1 MNAPWRLATAALQ
14 AAAQAKLQAAKASL
28 LLAPLSFA
36 VSAFLALLQAVP
48 KTPGAPAAAKAIRAR
63 FFLKFFVGN
72 SVEASKASAPK
83 SAPAPKPQATHR
95 GASRSIAERMRCVL
109 GFGRS
114 FFGRLRRS
122 SARRPRVPQGW
133 WCRRSP
139 APRVRAPLRTPQRRA
154 SPQRPG
160 GQSAESFLRH
170 PRLCLFPPFLRRRRR
185 PRRRRSRRAPQ
196 LKGRSR
202 RGRGGGGEEA
212 RPEFFLVWAA
222 RALVTGRSG
231 LLPKLRGFPNPG
243 DNDRASSEKPT
254 VAFTGLAVAFLIF
267 PGSQEVTSPPPRQK
281 SRSQCLLVPRICQ
294 LCFLL
299 QSDQQ
304 KR

>member
-114 FFGRLRRS
+114 FFWEASPKQRPAAP
-122 SARRPRVPQGW
+122 SAAGLVVPKKPSAPSP
-133 WCRRSP
+133 SP
-139 APRVRAPLRTPQRRA
+139 APNAPAAGVPAEAWGAKCRKLPAPSAFVPFSPFFEKAPAPKAEAVPKSAPAEGEVEERA
-154 SPQRPG
+154 
-160 GQSAESFLRH
+160 
-170 PRLCLFPPFLRRRRR
+170 
-185 PRRRRSRRAPQ
+185 
-196 LKGRSR
+196 
-202 RGRGGGGEEA
+202 GGGGG
-212 RPEFFLVWAA
+212 
-222 RALVTGRSG
+222 GRS
-231 LLPKLRGFPNPG
+231 P
-243 DNDRASSEKPT
+243 S
-254 VAFTGLAVAFLIF
+254 
-267 PGSQEVTSPPPRQK
+267 
-281 SRSQCLLVPRICQ
+281 
-294 LCFLL
+294 
-299 QSDQQ
+299 
-304 KR
+304 